1 MGHQVIK
8 LQNPLK
14 TLGFLQFYRFK
25 TVKDRIIPYSIPEPQ
40 FFSYFPYLVAGIM
53 EQKINSIKQ
62 NRAGNAITAFPAP
75 RIVHGSLTVSFQ
87 IHFAELQY
95 AQGFKPSFF
104 VKFNAF
110 LCSVCSVIVL

>member
-1 MGHQVIK
+1 MEIIRGIGWGCHCMEGQV
-8 LQNPLK
+8 P
-14 TLGFLQFYRFK
+14 
-25 TVKDRIIPYSIPEPQ
+25 TVFRLES
-40 FFSYFPYLVAGIM
+40 FGI
-53 EQKINSIKQ
+53 
-62 NRAGNAITAFPAP
+62 F
-75 RIVHGSLTVSFQ
+75 HGSLTVSFQ